1 MDKIVIIVLFSFILL
16 GCNKKEKI
24 DVNTYNFVYEKNYLF
39 FDFRKQLLICKIDHR
54 ESRDIIKFSK
64 EDIEKIHELF
74 IEDELYKLS
83 GEIHSSDTEYI
94 PQWND
99 NFKTYKNNKL
109 NCNLYIN
116 IESDKGTLEKTPDFE
131 RLNHFRKS
139 FFLIL
144 KKYDKYNNRI
154 NEYNKYYM
162 NVMKRS
168 TQN

>member
-1 MDKIVIIVLFSFILL
+1 MVRSHLEYANSVW
-16 GCNKKEKI
+16 CP
-24 DVNTYNFVYEKNYLF
+24 
-39 FDFRKQLLICKIDHR
+39 H
-54 ESRDIIKFSK
+54 SK

-109 NCNLYIN
+109 DCNLYIN